1 MLRVNGH
8 RLFGITLR
16 QAFQYYS
23 TNINDTLFRKSLVR
37 YYSSIYDASVVKSV
51 FRTPRLLSSGEQSPL
66 GIRTLPE
73 LERRYLTAR
82 STY

>member
-37 YYSSIYDASVVKSV
+37 YYSSIYNTSVKNV
-51 FRTPRLLSSGEQSPL
+51 FQTPRLLSSGEQSPL
-66 GIRTLPE
+66 VIRTLPE